1 MIVERHQND
10 TLANNVIEEHAR
22 LSRAIAALLLL
33 MASGMGCML
42 DRAGL
47 NGGDGAGGGVGPTDA
62 RGDAPAGD
70 VHGSLGGQTG
80 QGGAAGN
87 GGGGSGGNGG
97 IGTGGDNGAGGAIGG
112 AGGNDG
118 GADAIAPQDA
128 TDAITPPDVPTDLG
142 GGPDTGPVDRPVLDA
157 LADGPACGSL
167 TLCEST
173 AVTVTLPGGRFTG
186 TTSGSSAD
194 RGTCGG
200 DKAPE
205 AVFKLVLTQKSD
217 VFVTTHGTAFDTVI
231 YMRSGCCGTEV
242 ACNDDADNRKTSV
255 LTSRGLG
262 AGTYFIFVDGA
273 NGGASGDFT
282 VDIYATPTT
291 INATDNCGSPARIAN
306 LAVTGTTC
314 GMNDDFTPNMGCLVG
329 AQTTSA
335 DGVYYFVLDANST
348 AVTFSTCTNTCIDT
362 VLYTR
367 DVCTTT
373 STQKSCND
381 NFCAPA
387 LGSMCTGPAT
397 PVQSRTAATLGPGVH
412 YLIVDSHSGG
422 PMASCGSFTITPTGV
437 PQ

>member
-1 MIVERHQND
+1 VERRQND

-33 MASGMGCML
+33 LAGGTGCML

-47 NGGDGAGGGVGPTDA
+47 KGGDGAGGGVGRTDA
-62 RGDAPAGD
+62 RVGDASAEDGQ
-70 VHGSLGGQTG
+70 GALGGQTG
-80 QGGAAGN
+80 QGGTAGNGMGGNGMGGDN
-87 GGGGSGGNGG
+87 GGGGF
-97 IGTGGDNGAGGAIGG
+97 
-112 AGGNDG
+112 GGNDAG
-118 GADAIAPQDA
+118 TDVIAPQDAADAIAPPDA
-128 TDAITPPDVPTDLG
+128 PVDVSSDLG
-142 GGPDTGPVDRPVLDA
+142 GGPDTGPADRPPIDA
-157 LADGPACGSL
+157 PADAPACGS
-167 TLCEST
+167 TALCDSS

-186 TTSGSSAD
+186 TTSGSSSD
-194 RGTCGG
+194 HGTCGG
-200 DKAPE
+200 NQAPE
-205 AVFKLVLTQKSD
+205 AVFKLVLTAKSD
-217 VFVTTHGTAFDTVI
+217 VFVTTHGTSFDTVI
-231 YMRSGCCGTEV
+231 YMRSGNCCGSEV

-255 LTSRGLG
+255 LASRGVG
-262 AGTYFIFVDGA
+262 PGTYFIFVDGA

-291 INATDNCGSPARIAN
+291 INGTDNCGSPARIAN
-306 LAVTGTTC
+306 LPVTGTTC
-314 GMNDDFTPNMGCLVG
+314 GMNDDFIPNMGCLVG
-329 AQTTSA
+329 SQTTSG

-387 LGSMCTGPAT
+387 VGSMCTGPAT
-397 PVQSRTAATLGPGVH
+397 PVQSRTVATLGPGVH

-422 PMASCGSFTITPTGV
+422 PATSCGSFTITPTGV

>member
-1 MIVERHQND
+1 
-10 TLANNVIEEHAR
+10 VIEEHAR
-22 LSRAIAALLLL
+22 LSRATAALLLL
-33 MASGMGCML
+33 VAGGIGCML

-47 NGGDGAGGGVGPTDA
+47 NGGDGAGGGVGPADA

-70 VHGSLGGQTG
+70 VQGSLGGQTG
-80 QGGAAGN
+80 QGGAAGK
-87 GGGGSGGNGG
+87 GMGGSGMGG
-97 IGTGGDNGAGGAIGG
+97 DHGTGGAT
-112 AGGNDG
+112 GGNDG
-118 GADAIAPQDA
+118 GAGAPQDA
-128 TDAITPPDVPTDLG
+128 ADALSPPDAPMDVPTDLG
-142 GGPDTGPVDRPVLDA
+142 SPDTGAVDRPTVDA
-157 LADGPACGSL
+157 TADGPACGAAA
-167 TLCEST
+167 LCESS

-186 TTSGSSAD
+186 TTSGSSTD

-200 DKAPE
+200 NQAPE

-217 VFVTTHGTAFDTVI
+217 VFVTTHGTTFDTVI
-231 YMRSGCCGTEV
+231 YMRNGCCGSEV
-242 ACNDDADNRKTSV
+242 ACNDDLDNRKTSV
-255 LTSRGLG
+255 LTSRNLA

-282 VDIYATPTT
+282 VDIYANPTT

-306 LAVTGTTC
+306 LPVTGTTC

-329 AQTTSA
+329 PGATTSG

-348 AVTFSTCTNTCIDT
+348 AITFSTCTNTCIDT
-362 VLYTR
+362 VLYVR
-367 DVCTTT
+367 DVCTTA

-387 LGSMCTGPAT
+387 VGSMCAGPLN

-412 YLIVDSHSGG
+412 YLVVDSHSGG
-422 PMASCGSFTITPTGV
+422 AASSCGSFTVTPTGV

>member
-1 MIVERHQND
+1 M
-10 TLANNVIEEHAR
+10 IEEHAR

-33 MASGMGCML
+33 LAGGMGCAL

-47 NGGDGAGGGVGPTDA
+47 NGRDGAGGGVGRTDA
-62 RGDAPAGD
+62 RVGDASAEDGQ
-70 VHGSLGGQTG
+70 GALGGQTG
-80 QGGAAGN
+80 QGGTAGNGVGGNGMGGDN
-87 GGGGSGGNGG
+87 GGGGF
-97 IGTGGDNGAGGAIGG
+97 
-112 AGGNDG
+112 GGNDAG
-118 GADAIAPQDA
+118 TDVIAPQDAADAIAPPDA
-128 TDAITPPDVPTDLG
+128 PVDVSSDLG
-142 GGPDTGPVDRPVLDA
+142 GGPDTGPADRPPIDA
-157 LADGPACGSL
+157 PADAPACGS
-167 TLCEST
+167 TALCDSS

-186 TTSGSSAD
+186 TTSGSSSD
-194 RGTCGG
+194 HGTCGG
-200 DKAPE
+200 NQAPE
-205 AVFKLVLTQKSD
+205 AVFKLVLTAKSD
-217 VFVTTHGTAFDTVI
+217 VFVTTHGTSFDTVI
-231 YMRSGCCGTEV
+231 YMRSGNCCGSEV

-255 LTSRGLG
+255 LASRGVG
-262 AGTYFIFVDGA
+262 PGTYFIFVDGA

-291 INATDNCGSPARIAN
+291 INGTDNCGSPARIAN
-306 LAVTGTTC
+306 LPVTGTTC
-314 GMNDDFTPNMGCLVG
+314 GMNDDFIPNMGCLVG
-329 AQTTSA
+329 AQTTSG

-387 LGSMCTGPAT
+387 VGSMCTGPAT
-397 PVQSRTAATLGPGVH
+397 PVQSRTVATLGPGVH

-422 PMASCGSFTITPTGV
+422 PATSCGSFTITPTGV

>member
-1 MIVERHQND
+1 
-10 TLANNVIEEHAR
+10 VIEEHAR
-22 LSRAIAALLLL
+22 LSRAIATLLLL
-33 MASGMGCML
+33 VAGGTGCVL

-47 NGGDGAGGGVGPTDA
+47 NGGDGAGGGAGPTDA
-62 RGDAPAGD
+62 RVGDAPAGD
-70 VHGSLGGQTG
+70 GGHTG

-87 GGGGSGGNGG
+87 GMGGSGGLGG
-97 IGTGGDNGAGGAIGG
+97 SGMGGAN
-112 AGGNDG
+112 GGNDG
-118 GADAIAPQDA
+118 GGDVIAPQDAADAIAPPDA
-128 TDAITPPDVPTDLG
+128 PVDVPSDL
-142 GGPDTGPVDRPVLDA
+142 GGPDTGPADRPAIDA
-157 LADGPACGSL
+157 PPDAPACGS
-167 TLCEST
+167 TALCDSS

-186 TTSGSSAD
+186 TTAGNSSD
-194 RGTCGG
+194 HGTCGG
-200 DKAPE
+200 SQAPE
-205 AVFKLVLTQKSD
+205 AVFKLVLTAKSD
-217 VFVTTHGTAFDTVI
+217 VFVTTHGTSFDTVI
-231 YMRSGCCGTEV
+231 YMRSGNCCGTEV
-242 ACNDDADNRKTSV
+242 LCNDDADNRKTSV

-291 INATDNCGSPARIAN
+291 INGTDNCGSPARIAN
-306 LAVTGTTC
+306 LPVTGTTC
-314 GMNDDFTPNMGCLVG
+314 GMNDDFAPNMGCLVG
-329 AQTTSA
+329 AQSTSG

-381 NFCAPA
+381 NFCAQGA
-387 LGSMCTGPAT
+387 GSMCTGPLN

-422 PMASCGSFTITPTGV
+422 PMTSCGSFTVTPSGV